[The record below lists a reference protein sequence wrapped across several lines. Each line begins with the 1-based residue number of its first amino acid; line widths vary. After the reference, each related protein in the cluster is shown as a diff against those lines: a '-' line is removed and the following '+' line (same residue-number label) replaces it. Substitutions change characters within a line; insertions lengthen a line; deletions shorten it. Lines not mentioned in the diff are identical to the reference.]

1 MIRSSLHTL
10 GMDPKIVNSE
20 RSGVESGSSERSSDV
35 RITPARVIL
44 KSSGFGAYGFSS
56 NLITIGPLA
65 VGLGSADGCVMHE
78 FNSNV
83 IHKTKYQP

>member
-44 KSSGFGAYGFSS
+44 KSSGFGEYGFSS
-56 NLITIGPLA
+56 NLSTSGTLA
-65 VGLGSADGCVMHE
+65 VSVGSGDGCVMHE

-83 IHKTKYQP
+83 KHKTKYQP